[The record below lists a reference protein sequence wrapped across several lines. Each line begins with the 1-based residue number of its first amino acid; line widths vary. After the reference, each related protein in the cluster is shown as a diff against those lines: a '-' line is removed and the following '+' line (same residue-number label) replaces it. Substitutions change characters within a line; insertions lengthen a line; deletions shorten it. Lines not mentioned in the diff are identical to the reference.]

1 MLSRIS
7 AKTARVLAVVFLL
20 TTLALGG
27 VLGWTWF
34 SIRKLALAPIPE
46 PALPAKMRPT
56 TAPVSPLQLQ
66 YQLNLP
72 GRGEIFPALAGGK
85 AVDYWPVA
93 VLSIANTSSR
103 PVLQVITAQVNGW
116 TEELRET
123 AVIGPNEVRTFNL
136 DPQLLPDA
144 YQNEEIRQ
152 ANLRVEVKEPVSGHN
167 FAEQRPVFVHS
178 ASDLFWG
185 GKFANAQLVAR
196 WVTPHDPA
204 VLQLVSHAEK
214 IIPGGR
220 LRGYNDATGA
230 VLKAQVKAQAEAV
243 FQALRQSRISYVSS
257 IYTFGNYPGETQ
269 RIRLPRETL
278 VLNNANCI
286 DVSVLFA
293 SAMENLGMRPVVVI
307 VPGHAFAGVRLGPST
322 EDILYVDLTV
332 LPAGTFRSA
341 VKRAQGWLGKTP
353 KDEILNVDIGAARSL
368 GVYPMPTSQSAAKPS
383 VTTSSL

>member
-1 MLSRIS
+1 MSAAQSLDLNGESRIRFQLRGCLPNTATNQLYGSPYLQGMLSRIS
-7 AKTARVLAVVFLL
+7 AKTSRVLAVVFLL
-20 TTLALGG
+20 TTLGLGG

-34 SIRKLALAPIPE
+34 SIRKLALAPIPD

-152 ANLRVEVKEPVSGHN
+152 ASLTVEVKEPVSGHN

-204 VLQLVSHAEK
+204 CPSACFS
-214 IIPGGR
+214 
-220 LRGYNDATGA
+220 RGENHPRWPPAWI
-230 VLKAQVKAQAEAV
+230 QW
-243 FQALRQSRISYVSS
+243 R
-257 IYTFGNYPGETQ
+257 YP
-269 RIRLPRETL
+269 PP
-278 VLNNANCI
+278 N
-286 DVSVLFA
+286 
-293 SAMENLGMRPVVVI
+293 
-307 VPGHAFAGVRLGPST
+307 
-322 EDILYVDLTV
+322 
-332 LPAGTFRSA
+332 
-341 VKRAQGWLGKTP
+341 
-353 KDEILNVDIGAARSL
+353 
-368 GVYPMPTSQSAAKPS
+368 
-383 VTTSSL
+383 

>member
-1 MLSRIS
+1 MVSRIS
-7 AKTARVLAVVFLL
+7 AKTARVLAIVFFL
-20 TTLALGG
+20 TTLGLGG

-34 SIRKLALAPIPE
+34 SIRKLALAPLPD
-46 PALPAKMRPT
+46 PPLPAKMRPT
-56 TAPVSPLQLQ
+56 TAPVSPLQIQ

-103 PVLQVITAQVNGW
+103 PVLQVITAQVRGW

-144 YQNEEIRQ
+144 YQNQEIRQ
-152 ANLRVEVKEPVSGHN
+152 ANLTVEVKEPVSGHN

-178 ASDLFWG
+178 ASDLYWG
-185 GKFANAQLVAR
+185 GKFANAQLIAR
-196 WVTPHDPA
+196 WVTPHDEA
-204 VLQLVSHAEK
+204 VLQLVSRAEK

-220 LRGYNDATGA
+220 MRGYNQAAGTE
-230 VLKAQVKAQAEAV
+230 LTAQVRAQAEAV

-278 VLNNANCI
+278 ILNNANCI

-293 SAMENLGMRPVVVI
+293 SAMENLGMGPVVVI
-307 VPGHAFAGVRLGPST
+307 VPGHAFVGVRLGPAS

-332 LPAGTFRSA
+332 LPTGTFTSA
-341 VKRAQGWLGKTP
+341 IKRAQGWLEKTP
-353 KDEILNVDIGAARSL
+353 KEEILNVDIGAARSL
-368 GVYPMPTSQSAAKPS
+368 GVYPMPTAQRAAKPT
-383 VTTSSL
+383 VTTSTL

>member
-1 MLSRIS
+1 MLARMSHR
-7 AKTARVLAVVFLL
+7 TARLLAVVFFL
-20 TTLALGG
+20 TTLGLGG

-34 SIRKLALAPIPE
+34 SIRKLALAPLPE
-46 PALPAKMRPT
+46 PSLPAKMRPT
-56 TAPVSPLQLQ
+56 TAPVSPLQIQ

-152 ANLRVEVKEPVSGHN
+152 GNLSVEVKEPVSGHN
-167 FAEQRPVFVHS
+167 FAEQRPVFIHS

-196 WVTPHDPA
+196 WVTPHDA
-204 VLQLVSHAEK
+204 SVLQLVSRAER

-220 LRGYNDATGA
+220 MRGYNEASGTQLA
-230 VLKAQVKAQAEAV
+230 PQVKAQAEAV
-243 FQALRQSRISYVSS
+243 FQALRQSRLSYVSS

-293 SAMENLGMRPVVVI
+293 SAMENLGMRPVIVI
-307 VPGHAFAGVRLGPST
+307 VPGHAFTGVRLGPASD
-322 EDILYVDLTV
+322 DILYVDLTV
-332 LPAGTFRSA
+332 LPTGTFNAA
-341 VKRAQGWLGKTP
+341 VKRAQGWLTKTP
-353 KDEILNVDIGAARSL
+353 KDEILTVDVGAARSL
-368 GVYPMPTSQSAAKPS
+368 GVYPMPTVQSAARPA
-383 VTTSSL
+383 VTASTL

>member
-1 MLSRIS
+1 MS
-7 AKTARVLAVVFLL
+7 ARTARILAIVFLL

-27 VLGWTWF
+27 VLGWTWL
-34 SIRKLALAPIPE
+34 SIRKLALAPLPE
-46 PALPAKMRPT
+46 PSLPAKMRPT

-93 VLSIANTSSR
+93 VLSIANTASR

-116 TEELRET
+116 TEQLRET

-136 DPQLLPDA
+136 DPQLLPNA
-144 YQNEEIRQ
+144 YENEEIRQ
-152 ANLRVEVKEPVSGHN
+152 ADLTVEVKEPVSGHN
-167 FAEQRPVFVHS
+167 FADQRPVFIHS
-178 ASDLFWG
+178 ASDLYWG
-185 GKFANAQLVAR
+185 GKFANAQLLAR
-196 WVTPHDPA
+196 WVTPHDPG
-204 VLQLVSHAEK
+204 VLQLVSRAER

-220 LRGYNDATGA
+220 MRGYNEAAG
-230 VLKAQVKAQAEAV
+230 VELNAQVKAQAEAV

-307 VPGHAFAGVRLGPST
+307 VPGHAFAGVRLGPNS

-332 LPAGTFRSA
+332 LPNGTFSSA
-341 VKRAQGWLGKTP
+341 IKRAQGWLAKTP

-368 GVYPMPTSQSAAKPS
+368 GVYPMPTAQSGAKTA